1 MKKLIE
7 ELGTEDR
14 PFGEHEE
21 ESIISLALEEPEFYT
36 SVIKYISSSYFKKFS
51 TQIVHL
57 IIEKYVKK
65 YGIIPTRQ
73 LLKDKVLKQLTA
85 DDDYEPIIALIEK
98 RPSPRETP
106 IIKDTIIEW
115 AKYKAYGEI
124 FDQNGIEAY
133 SNKDYERLEKLF
145 EEARRISDTKA
156 TGGIDF
162 FNQTNL
168 LFEEHLEEKLTCGF
182 PKLDIWLNDGGPT
195 RGEVVV
201 FMAPT
206 GVGKSLCMIN
216 SAVACLR
223 RGLKVLHITCEMSEK
238 KTMLR
243 YGGVVSGIKIKD
255 RKKKQKDVEERI
267 EKFKATYANT
277 SLKIYEYPPDEIS
290 VDQIYQLMDD
300 LAKLHEWRPDVV
312 VIDYLELL
320 MSKNAADNKEEYTRQ
335 KRVSTQIRGLAKKSN
350 VLVFSGTQTNRSDT
364 GKNSKGPVSNAP
376 LDINKI
382 AESFGKA
389 MPLDYLISLN
399 QTPEQYKTG
408 KIVLF
413 IAKNRNGAKA
423 MSVTTTVDYDTML
436 MLEDGIAKL

>member
-1 MKKLIE
+1 MKQLIE
-7 ELGTEDR
+7 EIGTEDR
-14 PFGEHEE
+14 PFGPEEE
-21 ESIISLALEEPEFYT
+21 ESIIALALEEPEFYT
-36 SVIKYISSSYFKKFS
+36 SVIKYISSSYFKKFN

-57 IIEKYVKK
+57 IIEKYAKK
-65 YGIIPTRQ
+65 YGIIPTRK

-85 DDDYEPIIALIEK
+85 DDDYEPILALIDK
-98 RPSPRETP
+98 RPSPREVP

-115 AKYKAYGEI
+115 ARYKAYGEI
-124 FDQNGIEAY
+124 FDQGGIEAY
-133 SNKDYERLEKLF
+133 SNKDYDRLEKLF
-145 EEARRISDTKA
+145 EEARRISDTKT

-162 FNQTNL
+162 FTQTNI

-195 RGEVVV
+195 RGEVIV

-216 SAVACLR
+216 SAVACLK
-223 RGLKVLHITCEMSEK
+223 RGLKVLHVTCEMSEK

-255 RKKKQKDVEERI
+255 RKKKQKEVEDRI
-267 EKFKATYANT
+267 EKFKSTYTNT

-290 VDQIYQLMDD
+290 VDQIYQLIDE
-300 LAKLHEWRPDVV
+300 LAKLHDWRPDVV

-320 MSKNAADNKEEYTRQ
+320 ISKNPSDNKEDYTRQ

-350 VLVFSGTQTNRSDT
+350 VLVFSGTQTNRSESGKG
-364 GKNSKGPVSNAP
+364 GKNQASNAP

-382 AESFGKA
+382 AESYGKA
-389 MPLDYLISLN
+389 MPLDYIISLN
-399 QTPEQYKTG
+399 QTAEQYKTG

-413 IAKNRNGAKA
+413 VVKNRNGAKS
-423 MSVTTTVDYDTML
+423 MSITTTVDYDTML
-436 MLEDGIAKL
+436 MSEDSLAKI